1 MRIAV
6 SNGTDLTTVI
16 GIACGLGLV
25 GYAIA
30 IGGDA
35 LAFLDFASVLIVLL
49 GTTAITSACF
59 TWGDMVSL
67 FTSLKTIIFL
77 KINSTYDIAVEVMNI
92 SEHAK
97 KKGILG
103 LQEKENMIDRDT
115 LFFRGTRML
124 LDGLKIEEIEPV
136 LYQFVQNTLDRNQ
149 KAAAVL
155 RKGAEIAPAMGLIGT
170 LIGLVQMLGQLED
183 PSAIGGP
190 MAVALLT
197 TLYGALMA
205 YMFLTPLASKIER
218 NSDEELIINKI
229 FLTAVL
235 SIGKLE
241 SPRKLQNSLNVIL
254 PPEQRLNIYK

>member
-1 MRIAV
+1 MKMGV
-6 SNGTDLTTVI
+6 SSGRDLTTVV
-16 GIACGLGLV
+16 GIAVGLALV
-25 GYAIA
+25 AYAVSIE
-30 IGGDA
+30 GSPT
-35 LAFLDFASVLIVLL
+35 AFLDLPAALIVIF

-67 FTSLKTIIFL
+67 FVSLKTIIFL
-77 KINSTYDIAVEVMNI
+77 QINAPHEMAMEVMKL

-97 KKGILG
+97 KKGVLE
-103 LQEKENMIDRDT
+103 LQDFEDDIDKST
-115 LFFRGTRML
+115 VLFRGVRML
-124 LDGLKIEEIEPV
+124 VDGAKVEEMEPV
-136 LYQFVQNTLDRNQ
+136 LVHFVQNTLDRNH
-149 KAAAVL
+149 KAASVL

-190 MAVALLT
+190 MAIALLT

-205 YMFLTPLASKIER
+205 FMFLTPLASKIER

-229 FLTAVL
+229 FLTAVM

-241 SPRKLQNSLNVIL
+241 SPRKLQNSLNAIL
-254 PPEQRLNIYK
+254 PPEKKLNIYK